1 VLLLSLRAGGV
12 GLNLNVA
19 NHMLLL
25 DPAWN
30 PSTEEQCFDRIHRLG
45 QKKPVTITRFVMK
58 NSIEMKMLDIQERKK
73 NLISGAFRQ
82 TEGERRQQRLR
93 DIRDLF
99 GITDQPAN
107 N

>member
-1 VLLLSLRAGGV
+1 MFHNFQIQKRIVFRGNYTRKYGNRKELCTYF
-12 GLNLNVA
+12 N
-19 NHMLLL
+19 
-25 DPAWN
+25 DPLF
-30 PSTEEQCFDRIHRLG
+30 SR
-45 QKKPVTITRFVMK
+45 
-58 NSIEMKMLDIQERKK
+58 IEMKMLDIQERKK

>member
-1 VLLLSLRAGGV
+1 
-12 GLNLNVA
+12 
-19 NHMLLL
+19 
-25 DPAWN
+25 
-30 PSTEEQCFDRIHRLG
+30 
-45 QKKPVTITRFVMK
+45 
-58 NSIEMKMLDIQERKK
+58 MKMLDIQERKK

>member
-1 VLLLSLRAGGV
+1 MLRQLPIQSFYKFKIQKIIAFLGNYTRKFGSRKHLGIYFYNSLFSR
-12 GLNLNVA
+12 
-19 NHMLLL
+19 
-25 DPAWN
+25 
-30 PSTEEQCFDRIHRLG
+30 
-45 QKKPVTITRFVMK
+45 
-58 NSIEMKMLDIQERKK
+58 IEMKMLDIQERKK